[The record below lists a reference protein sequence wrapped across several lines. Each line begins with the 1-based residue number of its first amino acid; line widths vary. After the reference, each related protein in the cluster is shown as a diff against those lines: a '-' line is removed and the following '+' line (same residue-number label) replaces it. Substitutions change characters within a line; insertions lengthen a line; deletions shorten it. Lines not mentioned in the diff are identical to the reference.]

1 MVGRTILK
9 CGVRA
14 CQLESSGLFPLEK
27 PMNKRHRA
35 LVVFWFFLAGLS
47 CAAQTVDNN
56 HAVLGTVR
64 DASSHEP
71 LSGVRVEFVL
81 GGGSFAAPPQ
91 TTSTEGQ
98 FRFFGV
104 PGDYFVLARK
114 EGYVPARERVS
125 INTQQ
130 EMQVWIDLTRQ
141 PSEVSSATGP
151 GGAISAHQLTVPSG
165 AREAYGK
172 GMSLVDSKKDYPAAI
187 SQFESAI
194 RDFPSYYEA
203 YAEMGITRYYMG
215 DAAAAEADL
224 RKAIELSSGKYSFAI
239 FDLAEL
245 LNNTARYADAEPVAR
260 QAVAADESSSRGYY
274 ELARAQFGLKQHAEA
289 EASAAKAR
297 DLKPDYP
304 LVYLMLTNIHLALH
318 RYADVLGDIDA
329 YLKLDPSSP
338 TSEQVRKTR
347 LQVTKAVEK
356 AQAQS
361 AALPHQ

>member
-1 MVGRTILK
+1 
-9 CGVRA
+9 
-14 CQLESSGLFPLEK
+14 
-27 PMNKRHRA
+27 MNRRHRE
-35 LVVFWFFLAGLS
+35 LVVFWFFLAALP
-47 CAAQTVDNN
+47 CAAQSVDNN
-56 HAVLGTVR
+56 HAILGTVR
-64 DASSHEP
+64 DAASHEP

-81 GGGSFAAPPQ
+81 GGGSFAAAPQ

-114 EGYVPARERVS
+114 EGYLPAREKVS

-130 EMQVWIDLTRQ
+130 EMQVWIDLVRQ
-141 PSEVSSATGP
+141 PSEVSSAAGA
-151 GGAISAHQLTVPSG
+151 GEAISAHQLTVPSK

-172 GMSLVDSKKDYPAAI
+172 GISLVDSKKDYAGAI
-187 SQFESAI
+187 AQFESAI
-194 RDFPSYYEA
+194 REFPSYYEA
-203 YAEMGITRYYMG
+203 YAEMGITHYYLG
-215 DAAAAEADL
+215 DAASAEAEL

-260 QAVAADESSSRGYY
+260 QAIDADESSSRGYY
-274 ELARAQFGLKQHAEA
+274 ELARAQWGLKHPAEA
-289 EASAAKAR
+289 EASATKAR
-297 DLKPDYP
+297 DLKPGYP

-318 RYADVLGDIDA
+318 KYSDVLGDIDA

-338 TSEQVRKTR
+338 TSEQVRRTR
-347 LQVTKAVEK
+347 LQVTRAVEK

-361 AALPHQ
+361 AAVH

>member
-1 MVGRTILK
+1 
-9 CGVRA
+9 
-14 CQLESSGLFPLEK
+14 
-27 PMNKRHRA
+27 MNKRHRA
-35 LVVFWFFLAGLS
+35 LVVFWFFLAALP
-47 CAAQTVDNN
+47 CAAQVQVDNN

-64 DASSHEP
+64 DSSSHEP

-81 GGGSFAAPPQ
+81 GGGSLAAAPQ
-91 TTSTEGQ
+91 STSTEGQ

-114 EGYVPARERVS
+114 EGYLPAREKVS

-130 EMQVWIDLTRQ
+130 EMQVWIDLVRQ
-141 PSEVSSATGP
+141 PSEVSSAKGP
-151 GGAISAHQLTVPSG
+151 GEAISAHQLTVPSK

-172 GMSLVDSKKDYPAAI
+172 GMSLVDSKKDYAGAI
-187 SQFESAI
+187 AQFESAI

-203 YAEMGITRYYMG
+203 YAEMGITHYYMG
-215 DAAAAEADL
+215 DAASAEAEL
-224 RKAIELSSGKYSFAI
+224 RKAIELSSGKYSVAN

-260 QAVAADESSSRGYY
+260 QAVAADDSSSRGYY
-274 ELARAQFGLKQHAEA
+274 ELARAQWGLKRPAEA
-289 EASAAKAR
+289 EANAAKAR

-347 LQVTKAVEK
+347 LQVARAVEK